1 MRLLAFSDLH
11 RDRRQA
17 RRLAGMATEVDL
29 VVGAGDFASMH
40 FGLTRTI
47 DALAAITRPM
57 ILVPGNNES
66 VTALWRAAAV
76 LADATV
82 LHGETARIGGRE
94 FFGLGAGVPPAPF
107 PWSWNLSEERAAAKL
122 ANCPEGA
129 VMIVH
134 SPPKGHV
141 DVAFGK
147 HLGSESVHAAIL
159 EKQPPLVICGH
170 IHQCWGQEA
179 TVGAARVANVGPEGR
194 VFEL

>member
-11 RDRRQA
+11 RDRKRA
-17 RRLAGMATEVDL
+17 WRLVEMAADVDV

-47 DALAAITRPM
+47 DALAAITKP
-57 ILVPGNNES
+57 IVLVPGNNES

-82 LHGETARIGGRE
+82 LHGETARIGGRA

-107 PWSWNLSEERAAAKL
+107 PWSWNLSEQSAAAKL
-122 ANCPEGA
+122 ERCPDGA

-141 DVAFGK
+141 DLAFGK
-147 HLGSESVHAAIL
+147 HLGSESIHAAIVA
-159 EKQPPLVICGH
+159 KRPPLVICGH
-170 IHQCWGQEA
+170 IHQCWGQESV
-179 TVGAARVANVGPEGR
+179 VGSSQVVNVGPQGR